1 MNEYAVAETERL
13 REAEGGQGRTAAERW
28 HNLVEMFFDQAEQL
42 GAMPFLWRKTG
53 GAWHPTN
60 WDEAARIVASL
71 ATALAA
77 SGIQRGDRVMI
88 VSENRPEFCLWDLA
102 VMAAGAVSVPTY
114 ISNTVRDHLHVL
126 ENSGAAAVVVST
138 PALAR
143 TVIEAA
149 FQASACRLVIGIE
162 PLKLDQ
168 AHGDLRF
175 ADMADLLAAHPADVA
190 KVRSSATMGRP
201 QLACIIYT
209 SGTGG
214 APRGVMQHHGAILH
228 NVAGCLDI
236 ILNDFPA
243 ISGRDT
249 FLSFLPPSHAFEH
262 TAGQFLPIAL
272 GGEIYYAEGLERLG
286 ANIGESRPTIMV
298 VVPRLFEVFR
308 QRIVKEAARKGGMAE
323 RMLGHALALGRRRQE
338 LGRLP
343 LLALPLD
350 FLVERLVRRPLQQRF
365 GGRLRAMVSG
375 GAPLSPEVGSFFAAL
390 GITVLQG
397 YGQTEAGPVISC
409 NRPAAGIRMDS
420 VGPPLRETEVV
431 IADDG
436 EILVNGELVMLGYWR
451 DEAATEAAL
460 RDGWLHTG
468 DIGRIDDE
476 GHLVITDRKKD
487 IIINDKGEN
496 VAPQRI
502 EGMLTLEPE
511 ISQAMVYGDRRP
523 YLVAVI
529 VPAPEYRM
537 EWAARH
543 GRDMQTLDRDPEFA
557 RSIQAAVDR
566 VNARLAAP
574 EKVRRIIVASEAFSV
589 ENGQTT
595 PSLKLKRDAV
605 RAAYGARLDAL
616 YR

>member
-1 MNEYAVAETERL
+1 
-13 REAEGGQGRTAAERW
+13 
-28 HNLVEMFFDQAEQL
+28 
-42 GAMPFLWRKTG
+42 
-53 GAWHPTN
+53 
-60 WDEAARIVASL
+60 
-71 ATALAA
+71 
-77 SGIQRGDRVMI
+77 
-88 VSENRPEFCLWDLA
+88 
-102 VMAAGAVSVPTY
+102 
-114 ISNTVRDHLHVL
+114 
-126 ENSGAAAVVVST
+126 
-138 PALAR
+138 
-143 TVIEAA
+143 
-149 FQASACRLVIGIE
+149 
-162 PLKLDQ
+162 
-168 AHGDLRF
+168 
-175 ADMADLLAAHPADVA
+175 
-190 KVRSSATMGRP
+190 
-201 QLACIIYT
+201 
-209 SGTGG
+209 
-214 APRGVMQHHGAILH
+214 
-228 NVAGCLDI
+228 
-236 ILNDFPA
+236 
-243 ISGRDT
+243 
-249 FLSFLPPSHAFEH
+249 
-262 TAGQFLPIAL
+262 
-272 GGEIYYAEGLERLG
+272 
-286 ANIGESRPTIMV
+286 
-298 VVPRLFEVFR
+298 
-308 QRIVKEAARKGGMAE
+308 
-323 RMLGHALALGRRRQE
+323 
-338 LGRLP
+338 
-343 LLALPLD
+343 
-350 FLVERLVRRPLQQRF
+350 
-365 GGRLRAMVSG
+365 MVSG